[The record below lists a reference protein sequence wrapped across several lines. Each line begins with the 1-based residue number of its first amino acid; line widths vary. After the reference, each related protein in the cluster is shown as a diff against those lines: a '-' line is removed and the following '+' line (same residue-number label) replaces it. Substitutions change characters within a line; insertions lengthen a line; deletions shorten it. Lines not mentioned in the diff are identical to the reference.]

1 MSSKDSTEMA
11 EAAVIDESGWL
22 HMVANAL
29 SVLTIG
35 SCLFLKVPQIL
46 QVQERKSARGIYI
59 QAMLMEIFGFTIMTL
74 YNYVNHY
81 SILTYLEYPIIL
93 IQVYVLLYLVLK
105 YRNLLEN
112 AVVPAAVCIYSLV
125 VTLFAI
131 EILPKA
137 ILTFIVPAVTLFH
150 GVRPIRRGGRIILGR
165 GPFSRIGEIP
175 ICTPLSGFAKVTYMY
190 GIIQTGN
197 AEAVSLTTWSISI
210 ATNAVRI
217 FTVWVDSGDSNL
229 MTNFVIS
236 TLLSTGVLVT
246 AMIYQMKTRAKKEH
260 LAQMRKLELLERKK
274 AREQK
279 CICPNEDCS
288 CKRRLLF

>member
-1 MSSKDSTEMA
+1 MCIQIKTGFIITDNTTEMA

-137 ILTFIVPAVTLFH
+137 ILTFIVP
-150 GVRPIRRGGRIILGR
+150 
-165 GPFSRIGEIP
+165 